1 MILKSVGFSTVVGAR
16 MRQLFAIMI
25 IAGSSLTV
33 PAFGF
38 HRPAAFQIKS
48 KPKVNRY
55 VPGHGRSNP
64 LPPLTVV

>member
-1 MILKSVGFSTVVGAR
+1 

-25 IAGSSLTV
+25 VAGSLFTL

-38 HRPAAFQIKS
+38 HRPAAFQIRN

-55 VPGHGRSNP
+55 VPGHARSNP